1 MIRCVVWALA
11 IGLTLGVTGADAQTL
26 RYQTLMGVFSIPHPD
41 SVIVAEV
48 TYGVSPTRPSQRELR
63 FRLSEAN
70 VRSVRFNDVEADFRQ
85 SSDTL
90 TVRLSS
96 AMRLASRSRVTI
108 EYLVNPSYGVHR
120 WPKNVL
126 WTSLMPGSQSHW
138 IPVPMES
145 DVMVSTDL
153 EFRIPESGKAIAPG
167 LPVASPTPYTRWKHD
182 DPIPLP
188 ALMIAVGDLD
198 LSTTE
203 TGSYR
208 LHLPDDRWEPAE
220 AVSAVDVRFANRP
233 DSVVA
238 DPDPDRLRLSL
249 EMSIEKESE
258 VLIRVRLLSGRA
270 RGNIT
275 LPMRQYVS
283 GTIIPSPLTVASAGD
298 EIRMSTSSRI
308 ENLSVSDELAEFD
321 VVESKPG
328 RFWLYQLRT
337 SVDPQKRLMAA
348 DALGK
353 VDDAPDI
360 ALALSSFY
368 RSETDPAVKSALLRS
383 YAAQSYGHIGS
394 QRLIVSAL
402 REKGDLRLVA
412 MRELGRYA
420 QSEPV
425 KETVLQI
432 IRTSDDIPLVNEAL
446 RTYERLVTRETADDL
461 MRRLLNEDA
470 NADFALT
477 IFQAFKG
484 RPEADL
490 IGHRARFYLYEKFSW
505 DVRKSALSILTAT
518 EKDSSSLREVFTL
531 HAADPDPRFRNALL
545 DAVSALS
552 PEDRAAF
559 VQDRLLKE
567 YDPRLRARIP
577 TMD

>member
-1 MIRCVVWALA
+1 MIRFCVWALA
-11 IGLTLGVTGADAQTL
+11 IGLTLGTMDAEAQTL
-26 RYQTLMGVFSIPHPD
+26 RYQTLTGVFSIPHPD

-48 TYGVSPTRPSQRELR
+48 AYGVSPTRPSQRELT
-63 FRLSEAN
+63 FLLTDAY
-70 VRSVRFNDVEADFRQ
+70 VRSVRFNDADVEFTQA
-85 SSDTL
+85 SDTL

-96 AMRLASRSRVTI
+96 PMRLASRSRVTI
-108 EYLVNPSYGVHR
+108 EYLVRPTYGVHR

-126 WTSLMPGSQSHW
+126 WTSSLPGAQSHW
-138 IPVPMES
+138 LPVPLED
-145 DVMVSTDL
+145 DVKVSTDL
-153 EFRIPESGKAIAPG
+153 EFQIPESRNAIAPG
-167 LPVASPTPYTRWKHD
+167 LPVASLTPYTRWKHD
-182 DPIPLP
+182 EPIALS
-188 ALMIAVGDLD
+188 ALMFAVGDLD
-198 LSTTE
+198 LRTTD

-208 LHLPDDRWEPAE
+208 LHLPDDLWEPAD

-233 DSVVA
+233 EPVA
-238 DPDPDRLRLSL
+238 EPDPDRLRLAL
-249 EMSIEKESE
+249 DMSIDNDSE
-258 VLIRVRLLSGRA
+258 ILIRVRLLSGRA

-275 LPMRQYVS
+275 LPMRQYVA

-308 ENLSVSDELAEFD
+308 DNLTVSDDLADID

-337 SVDPQKRLMAA
+337 STDPEKRLLAA

-353 VDDAPDI
+353 VSDAPDI

-383 YAAQSYGHIGS
+383 YAAQSNGRIGS
-394 QRLIVSAL
+394 HPLIVSAL

-425 KETVLQI
+425 KETVSQI

-446 RTYERLVTRETADDL
+446 RTYERLVSRETADDL

-470 NADFALT
+470 DADFALT
-477 IFQAFKG
+477 IFKAFEG
-484 RPEADL
+484 RPEATL
-490 IGHRARFYLYEKFSW
+490 IGPRARFYLDGKFSW
-505 DVRKSALSILTAT
+505 DIRKSALSILTAT
-518 EKDSSSLREVFTL
+518 EKDSSSLRDVFTR
-531 HAADPDPRFRNALL
+531 HAADPDPRFRSALL
-545 DAVSALS
+545 DAVSLLS

-559 VQDRLLKE
+559 VQDRLQSE
-567 YDPRLRARIP
+567 YDPRLVARIRS
-577 TMD
+577 MD